1 MEPSCIVGRVGAP
14 AGQIRRALASSTPFA
29 TRSETLSG
37 PAAYRWVVC
46 AFVQPTNSPAV
57 VSLLIDF
64 EAGSEKKFRWKLL
77 DREADG
83 LRSLRKTSVADRLSL
98 RFPIAGGEQLRLGAV
113 IKGDPGVFDRGWVC
127 HLLSPNKRA
136 RYPSNSRH
144 APGARRSRSRMSA
157 HCNAVWLRCMVFAF
171 R

>member
-64 EAGSEKKFRWKLL
+64 AAGTEKKFSWKLL
-77 DREADG
+77 DPEAEG
-83 LRSLRKTSVADRLSL
+83 LRGSRKPPVAVRLSL
-98 RFPIAGGEQLRLGAV
+98 RFPIAGGEKLCLGSI
-113 IKGDPGVFDRGWVC
+113 IKGDPGFFDRGCFC

-136 RYPSNSRH
+136 GRL
-144 APGARRSRSRMSA
+144 GARRSRSRISA
-157 HCNAVWLRCMVFAF
+157 
-171 R
+171 